1 MDLKLQKYY
10 EDRFEMMGTQ
20 GWKDLMLDIEEMV
33 KSTDTLSGINDEKT
47 LQFRKGE
54 LSIMRWMLNIS
65 SMSEEAYR
73 ELHESN
79 E

>member
-47 LQFRKGE
+47 LHFRKGE
-54 LSIMRWMLNIS
+54 LSIMRWMLNIA